1 TSIANLMNNPHTVAT
16 LDVSTDEKQKVI
28 DQINRALD
36 ELNDRS
42 DNERKATDRNKSAEE
57 YLELAEYARNLTSNG
72 ENSKQVKERVHV

>member
-1 TSIANLMNNPHTVAT
+1 MCDSLSLHKKSYAFWLANLMNNPHTVAT

-42 DNERKATDRNKSAEE
+42 DNERKATDRNKSAG
-57 YLELAEYARNLTSNG
+57 RIPGISG
-72 ENSKQVKERVHV
+72 ICPKIDF

>member
-1 TSIANLMNNPHTVAT
+1 M
-16 LDVSTDEKQKVI
+16 I

-57 YLELAEYARNLTSNG
+57 YLELAEYAR
-72 ENSKQVKERVHV
+72 KFDF

>member
-1 TSIANLMNNPHTVAT
+1 M
-16 LDVSTDEKQKVI
+16 I

-57 YLELAEYARNLTSNG
+57 YLELAEYARKLTSNG
-72 ENSKQVKERVHV
+72 EISKQVKSESTCLRKHDSRSR